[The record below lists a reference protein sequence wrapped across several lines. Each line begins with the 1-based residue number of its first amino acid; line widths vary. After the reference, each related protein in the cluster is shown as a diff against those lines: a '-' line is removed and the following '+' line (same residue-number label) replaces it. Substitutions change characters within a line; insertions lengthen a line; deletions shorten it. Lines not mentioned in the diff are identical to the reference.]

1 MINMCIYLQPT
12 LRVLCESLH
21 TAGNSTPCRWITTA
35 KTLGVQMS
43 EKQLKQ
49 QCAHLFPV
57 DSCAPLVSI
66 KSDQTCLLYSVYMM
80 YYVGK
85 RNIQLPVP
93 AQ

>member
-1 MINMCIYLQPT
+1 MCIYLQPT

-57 DSCAPLVSI
+57 DSLVSI